1 MNLGKKIILLA
12 TLVVLGMQSLSCVL
26 EIGFLYKKIEAGY
39 LTKYKLSGTA
49 MIRKLERSLL
59 YGKKIDNLNYN
70 RLLKGLIPKD
80 AAGININD
88 ADGKKLYSLND
99 VKVSGLE
106 VTDKSD
112 VVIKK
117 GKYYVMVF
125 PIYQLKEFRGNMF
138 VFISDKGISDKII
151 PIIKDVAVKFLV
163 IFIALIVML
172 YIILHIFM
180 EKPFSVYIN
189 NLREA
194 IGKKDQSVL
203 NAAGVDTR
211 DYARVDGLINNLKG
225 VKWLA
230 LEKAD
235 NISNDKTDK
244 EFTSS
249 IQKFWAE
256 IKDDIYQKQNHQ
268 SS

>member
-1 MNLGKKIILLA
+1 M
-12 TLVVLGMQSLSCVL
+12 
-26 EIGFLYKKIEAGY
+26 
-39 LTKYKLSGTA
+39 
-49 MIRKLERSLL
+49 
-59 YGKKIDNLNYN
+59 
-70 RLLKGLIPKD
+70 
-80 AAGININD
+80 
-88 ADGKKLYSLND
+88 
-99 VKVSGLE
+99 
-106 VTDKSD
+106 
-112 VVIKK
+112 
-117 GKYYVMVF
+117 
-125 PIYQLKEFRGNMF
+125 
-138 VFISDKGISDKII
+138 
-151 PIIKDVAVKFLV
+151 
-163 IFIALIVML
+163 VML